1 MLDQSSPKG
10 RILAAALQCAAARSW
25 SDVTLIDIAEAAGLT
40 LVDLRKEVAS
50 KTAILAALLRAVDD
64 EVLKRAPKRAEGQ
77 SARDVLFDIVMT
89 RFDVLGPYKKALQ
102 SIHASGAADLALAGP
117 VLASMRWMLEAAGI
131 GTDGAGGS
139 LRVTGLATVYASVFR
154 TWLEDDDPGHAR
166 TMAALDRRLRRGE
179 SAIRNVEQVTSVVQ
193 RLATD
198 GPAFLRSVFRGR
210 PTPPPPPPPGQT
222 PDSGAGLP

>member
-1 MLDQSSPKG
+1 MFDQFTPKG
-10 RILAAALQCAAARSW
+10 RILAATLDCAARKGW
-25 SDVTLIDIAEAAGLT
+25 GEVTLLDIAEAAKLP
-40 LVDLRKEVAS
+40 LVDLRKEFSS
-50 KTAILAALLRAVDD
+50 KTAIIGGLMRAVDD
-64 EVLKRAPKRAEGQ
+64 EVLKRAPRRTADQ
-77 SARDVLFDIVMT
+77 SARDALFDIVMT

-102 SIHASGAADLALAGP
+102 SIYASGPADLALAGP
-117 VLASMRWMLEAAGI
+117 VLSSMHWMLEAAGI
-131 GTDGAGGS
+131 GTDGAGGG

-198 GPAFLRSVFRGR
+198 GPAFLRSVLRGR
-210 PTPPPPPPPGQT
+210 PTPPPPPEPGR
-222 PDSGAGLP
+222 SSEAGLP

>member
-10 RILAAALQCAAARSW
+10 CILSAALECAAAKAW
-25 SDVTLIDIAEAAGLT
+25 SDVTLLDIAEAANLT
-40 LVDLRKEVAS
+40 LGDLRREVGS

-64 EVLKRAPKRAEGQ
+64 EVLKRAPKRTEGQ

-89 RFDVLGPYKKALQ
+89 RFDVLGPHKKAIQ
-102 SIHASGAADLALAGP
+102 SIYGSGAADLSLAPP
-117 VLASMRWMLEAAGI
+117 VLSSMQWMLEAAGI
-131 GTDGAGGS
+131 GTDGAAGG
-139 LRVTGLATVYASVFR
+139 LRVTGLAAVYASVFR

-198 GPAFLRSVFRGR
+198 GPAFLRSVFRG
-210 PTPPPPPPPGQT
+210 PPPPPQAEKGQG
-222 PDSGAGLP
+222 SEAGLP

>member
-1 MLDQSSPKG
+1 MLDLSSPKG
-10 RILAAALQCAAARSW
+10 RILAAALQCAAAKSW
-25 SDVTLIDIAEAAGLT
+25 NDVTLLDIAEAAGLA
-40 LVDLRKEVAS
+40 LADLRKEAGS
-50 KTAILAALLRAVDD
+50 KAAILAALLRAVDD
-64 EVLKRAPKRAEGQ
+64 DVLRRAPKRAEGQ

-102 SIHASGAADLALAGP
+102 SIHASGTADLSLAGP
-117 VLASMRWMLEAAGI
+117 VLASMQWMLEAAGI

-139 LRVTGLATVYASVFR
+139 LRVTGLAAVYASVFR

-193 RLATD
+193 RLATE

-210 PTPPPPPPPGQT
+210 PAPPPPQSEPGQG
-222 PDSGAGLP
+222 SQAGLP